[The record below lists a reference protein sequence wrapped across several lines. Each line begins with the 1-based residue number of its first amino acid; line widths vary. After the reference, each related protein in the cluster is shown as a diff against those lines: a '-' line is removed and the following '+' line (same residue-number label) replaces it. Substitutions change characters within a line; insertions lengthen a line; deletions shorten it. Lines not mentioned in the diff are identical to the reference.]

1 MDVYLLTRKILKD
14 ATIGMHG
21 HFAFYA
27 EICHNDSKWLSWK
40 YRNTDVL
47 YYSLS

>member
-1 MDVYLLTRKILKD
+1 MVLSKNENITLLEIHGRLLLTRKILKD

-27 EICHNDSKWLSWK
+27 EICQNDSK
-40 YRNTDVL
+40 
-47 YYSLS
+47 